1 MSFNIKSSEK
11 SVEVLSGESV
21 EVWLSIPGTSTMLV
35 RQADNYF
42 AADSGTN
49 NYTIIVNEGTQ
60 YQQMD
65 GFGGSLTDASCW
77 LLKNKLTDQKRAEV
91 MQDLFGALG
100 INISLLR
107 QPIGASDF
115 SWEAWTFDD
124 TTNNTDDWS
133 LSNFSLWREDAYIRP
148 MLDMAYKVNPGR
160 IKIFATPWSPPAWM
174 RSNKGLYGGGG
185 YLRPECYSV
194 YADYFV
200 KYVKECVAKGIP
212 VDAVTIQ
219 NEPQYA
225 PDAYP
230 GMKMSIQDQIGFIKD
245 YIGPKFQ
252 QNGINTKVI
261 CFDHNF
267 DDGGI
272 DFAANVLASDAYSYC
287 AGSAWHPYCTGVSCV
302 HEKMTEV
309 HNRYPAKDVW
319 LTEAGSGTWIG
330 DDSAQFADQMYHTI
344 RSPRNWSKSVVF
356 WNIALDQNAG
366 PKLAGVDTSSSNRG
380 FLTIR
385 SDSTDSVTRNT
396 SYYSMGHTSKFVD
409 PGAYRIESNS
419 FTEDIEDIAY
429 KNPDGSKVV
438 VLSNRTSIQKSV
450 KIKYGSQSFTYTVPE
465 KAAVTVKWGAPN
477 K

>member
-1 MSFNIKSSEK
+1 MSLNINSS
-11 SVEVLSGESV
+11 GASV
-21 EVWLSIPGTSTMLV
+21 EVWLSVPGTSTMLV
-35 RQADNYF
+35 KQADIYF

-60 YQQMD
+60 YQQID

-91 MQDLFGALG
+91 MQDLFGPSG

-115 SWEAWTFDD
+115 SCEAWTFDD
-124 TTNNTDDWS
+124 TTNNTDDDGS

-174 RSNKGLYGGGG
+174 RSNKGLYGNGG
-185 YLRPECYSV
+185 YLRAECYSL

-200 KYVKECVAKGIP
+200 KYVKQYEAKGTP
-212 VDAVTIQ
+212 VHAVTIQ
-219 NEPQYA
+219 NEPQN
-225 PDAYP
+225 PPAYP
-230 GMKMSIQDQIGFIKD
+230 GMLMDIQNEIGFIKD

-252 QNGINTKVI
+252 QNDINTKII
-261 CFDHNF
+261 CYDHNF
-267 DDGGI
+267 DDKGT
-272 DFAANVLASDAYSYC
+272 DFAANVLASGAYNYC
-287 AGSAWHPYCTGVSCV
+287 AGSAWHPYGGGY
-302 HEKMTEV
+302 EKMTEI
-309 HNRYPAKDVW
+309 HNRYPDKDVW

-330 DDSAQFADQMYHTI
+330 NGSDSEQFANQMCHTI

-356 WNIALDQNAG
+356 WNIALDQNAS
-366 PKLAGVDTSSSNRG
+366 PKLANVDELNRNRG

-419 FTEDIEDIAY
+419 FTDDIEDVAY

-438 VLSNRTSIQKSV
+438 VLSNRTPNQKSV
-450 KIKYGSQSFTYTVPE
+450 KVKWGSQSFTYTVPE
-465 KAAVTVKWGAPN
+465 KAAVTFKWRS
-477 K
+477 

>member
-1 MSFNIKSSEK
+1 MEFYFRSILMSLNIKSSQ
-11 SVEVLSGESV
+11 ESV
-21 EVWLSIPGTSTMLV
+21 EVWLSLPGTSTMLV
-35 RQADNYF
+35 RQADNYL
-42 AADSGTN
+42 AADSGVN
-49 NYTIIVNEGTQ
+49 NYTIIVNEDTQ

-77 LLKNKLTDQKRAEV
+77 LLKYKLTDQKRAEV
-91 MQDLFGALG
+91 MQNLFGSLG

-124 TTNNTDDWS
+124 TANNTDDWS
-133 LSNFSLWREDAYIRP
+133 LSNFSLWREDDYIRP

-174 RSNKGLYGGGG
+174 RSNKGLYGNGG

-200 KYVKECVAKGIP
+200 KYVKAYEAKGTP
-212 VDAVTIQ
+212 VYAVTIQ
-219 NEPQYA
+219 NEPQNK
-225 PDAYP
+225 PQYP
-230 GMKMSIQDQIGFIKD
+230 GMEMSIQDQIGFIKD
-245 YIGPKFQ
+245 YIGPKFR
-252 QNGINTKVI
+252 QNDIKTKII
-261 CFDHNF
+261 CYDHNF
-267 DDGGI
+267 DDGGK
-272 DFAANVLASDAYSYC
+272 DFAASVLASDAYNYC
-287 AGSAWHPYCTGVSCV
+287 AGSAWHPYCKGKSS
-302 HEKMTEV
+302 EKMTEV
-309 HNRYPAKDVW
+309 HNKYPAKDVW

-356 WNIALDQNAG
+356 WNIALDQDTS
-366 PKLAGVDTSSSNRG
+366 PKLAGVDEKKENRG

-385 SDSTDSVTRNT
+385 SDSMDSVTNNT

-419 FTEDIEDIAY
+419 FTDDIEDVAY

-438 VLSNRTSIQKSV
+438 VLSNRTSTQKSV
-450 KIKYGSQSFTYTVPE
+450 KIKWGSQSFTYTVPE
-465 KAAVTVKWGAPN
+465 NAAVTFKW
-477 K
+477 

>member
-1 MSFNIKSSEK
+1 MSFNIKSSQK
-11 SVEVLSGESV
+11 SV
-21 EVWLSIPGTSTMLV
+21 EVWLSVPGTNTMLV
-35 RQADNYF
+35 RQADNNF
-42 AADSGTN
+42 VADSN
-49 NYTIIVNEGTQ
+49 IENYTIIVDEGRQ

-77 LLKNKLTDQKRAEV
+77 LLNYKLTDQKRAKV
-91 MQDLFGALG
+91 MQDLFGPSG

-115 SWEAWTFDD
+115 SWEPWTFDD
-124 TTNNTDDWS
+124 TDNNNDDWS
-133 LSNFSLWREDAYIRP
+133 LSNFYLWREEAYIRP

-174 RSNKGLYGGGG
+174 RFNKGLYGNGG

-200 KYVKECVAKGIP
+200 KYVKEYAAKGTP
-212 VDAVTIQ
+212 VYAVTIQ

-225 PDAYP
+225 PAYP
-230 GMKMSIQDQIGFIKD
+230 GMQMSIQDEIGFIKD

-252 QNGINTKVI
+252 QNGINTKII

-267 DDGGI
+267 DDGGT
-272 DFAANVLASDAYSYC
+272 DFAAKVLASDAYNYC
-287 AGSAWHPYCTGVSCV
+287 AGSAWHPYCTGASCV

-330 DDSAQFADQMYHTI
+330 DDSAQFADQMYHAI

-366 PKLAGVDTSSSNRG
+366 PKLAGVDTSNSNRG
-380 FLTIR
+380 LLTIR
-385 SDSTDSVTRNT
+385 SDTTDSITRNT

-419 FTEDIEDIAY
+419 FTGDIENVAY

-450 KIKYGSQSFTYTVPE
+450 KIKWGSQSFTYTVPE
-465 KAAVTVKWGAPN
+465 KAAVTFKWGASN

>member
-1 MSFNIKSSEK
+1 MSFNINS
-11 SVEVLSGESV
+11 SGESV
-21 EVWLSIPGTSTMLV
+21 EVWLSVPGTSTMLV
-35 RQADNYF
+35 RQNDNHF

-77 LLKNKLTDQKRAEV
+77 LLKYKLTDQKRAEV
-91 MQDLFGALG
+91 MQDLFGPSG

-148 MLDMAYKVNPGR
+148 MLDLAYKVNPGR
-160 IKIFATPWSPPAWM
+160 IKIFATPWSAPAWM
-174 RSNKGLYGGGG
+174 RSNKGLYGKGG

-200 KYVKECVAKGIP
+200 RYVKACEAKGTP
-212 VDAVTIQ
+212 VHAVTIQ

-230 GMKMSIQDQIGFIKD
+230 GMKMSIQDQIGFIRD

-252 QNGINTKVI
+252 QNGITTKII
-261 CFDHNF
+261 CYDHNF
-267 DDGGI
+267 DDEGI
-272 DFAANVLASDAYSYC
+272 DFAASVLASGAYNYC
-287 AGSAWHPYCTGVSCV
+287 AGSAWHPYCSGNSCV
-302 HEKMTEV
+302 HQKMTEV
-309 HNRYPAKDVW
+309 HNRYPDKDVW

-344 RSPRNWSKSVVF
+344 RSPRNWSLSVVF
-356 WNIALDQNAG
+356 WNIALDQNAA
-366 PKLAGVDTSSSNRG
+366 PKLAGVDTSNSNRG

-419 FTEDIEDIAY
+419 FTDDIEDVAY

-450 KIKYGSQSFTYTVPE
+450 KIQWGSQSFTYTVPE
-465 KAAVTVKWGAPN
+465 KAAVTFKWRG
-477 K
+477 

>member
-1 MSFNIKSSEK
+1 MSLNIKSAE
-11 SVEVLSGESV
+11 ESV
-21 EVWLSIPGTSTMLV
+21 EVWLSVPSTSTMLV
-35 RQADNYF
+35 RQADIYF
-42 AADSGTN
+42 TADIGVN
-49 NYTIIVNEGTQ
+49 NYTIIINEDTQ
-60 YQQMD
+60 YQQID

-77 LLKNKLTDQKRAEV
+77 LLKYKLTDQKRVEV
-91 MQDLFGALG
+91 MQDLFGQSG

-124 TTNNTDDWS
+124 TTDNTDDWS
-133 LSNFSLWREDAYIRP
+133 LNNFSLSREDAYIRP
-148 MLDMAYKVNPGR
+148 ILDIAYKVNPGR

-174 RSNKGLYGGGG
+174 RSNKGLYGHGG
-185 YLRPECYSV
+185 YLRPECYNV

-200 KYVKECVAKGIP
+200 KYVKECEAKGTP
-212 VDAVTIQ
+212 VYAVTIQ
-219 NEPQYA
+219 NEPQYE

-230 GMKMSIQDQIGFIKD
+230 GMQMSIQDEIGFIKD

-252 QNGINTKVI
+252 QNSISTKII

-267 DDGGI
+267 DDNGT
-272 DFAANVLASDAYSYC
+272 DFAASVLASGAYNYC
-287 AGSAWHPYCTGVSCV
+287 AGSAWHPYCAGNSCV

-309 HNRYPAKDVW
+309 HNRYPVKDVW
-319 LTEAGSGTWIG
+319 FTEAGSGTWIG
-330 DDSAQFADQMYHTI
+330 DTSAQFADQMYHTI

-356 WNIALDQNAG
+356 WNIALDQNAA
-366 PKLAGVDTSSSNRG
+366 PKLAEVDKSNSNRG

-419 FTEDIEDIAY
+419 FPDDIEDVAY

-438 VLSNRTSIQKSV
+438 VLSNRTPNHKSV
-450 KIKYGSQSFTYTVPE
+450 KIQRGSQSFTYTVPE
-465 KAAVTVKWGAPN
+465 KAAVTFKWRS
-477 K
+477 

>member
-1 MSFNIKSSEK
+1 MSFNIKSSQK
-11 SVEVLSGESV
+11 SV
-21 EVWLSIPGTSTMLV
+21 EVWLSVPGTNTMLV
-35 RQADNYF
+35 RQADNNF
-42 AADSGTN
+42 VADSN
-49 NYTIIVNEGTQ
+49 IENYTIIVDEGRQ

-77 LLKNKLTDQKRAEV
+77 LLNYKLTDQKRAKV
-91 MQDLFGALG
+91 MQDLFGPSG

-115 SWEAWTFDD
+115 SWEPWTFDD
-124 TTNNTDDWS
+124 TDNNNDDWS
-133 LSNFSLWREDAYIRP
+133 LSNFYLWREEAYIRP

-174 RSNKGLYGGGG
+174 RSNKGLYGNGG

-200 KYVKECVAKGIP
+200 KYVKEYAAKGTP
-212 VDAVTIQ
+212 VYAVTIQ

-225 PDAYP
+225 PAYP
-230 GMKMSIQDQIGFIKD
+230 GMQMSIQDEIGFIKD

-252 QNGINTKVI
+252 QNGINTKII

-267 DDGGI
+267 DDGGT
-272 DFAANVLASDAYSYC
+272 DFAAKVLASDAYNYC
-287 AGSAWHPYCTGVSCV
+287 AGSAWHPYCTGASCV

-330 DDSAQFADQMYHTI
+330 DDSAQFADQMYHAI

-366 PKLAGVDTSSSNRG
+366 PKLAGVDTSNSNRG
-380 FLTIR
+380 LLTIR
-385 SDSTDSVTRNT
+385 SDTTDSITRNT

-419 FTEDIEDIAY
+419 FTGDIENVAY

-438 VLSNRTSIQKSV
+438 VLSNRTSIHKSV
-450 KIKYGSQSFTYTVPE
+450 KIKWGSQSFTYTVPE
-465 KAAVTVKWGAPN
+465 KAAVTFKWGASN

>member
-1 MSFNIKSSEK
+1 MNLNIKSSQ
-11 SVEVLSGESV
+11 ESV
-21 EVWLSIPGTSTMLV
+21 EVWLSVPGTSTMLV
-35 RQADNYF
+35 RQADIYF
-42 AADSGTN
+42 AADSGVN

-77 LLKNKLTDQKRAEV
+77 LLKYKLTNQKRAEV
-91 MQDLFGALG
+91 MQDLFGPLG

-133 LSNFSLWREDAYIRP
+133 LSNFFLWREDDYIRP
-148 MLDMAYKVNPGR
+148 MLDIAYKVNPGR

-174 RSNKGLYGGGG
+174 RSNKGLYGNGG

-200 KYVKECVAKGIP
+200 KYVKEYKAKGTP
-212 VDAVTIQ
+212 VHAVTIQ

-225 PDAYP
+225 PAYP
-230 GMKMSIQDQIGFIKD
+230 GMQMSIQDEIGFIRD

-252 QNGINTKVI
+252 QNGISTKII
-261 CFDHNF
+261 CYDHNF
-267 DDGGI
+267 DDGGT
-272 DFAANVLASDAYSYC
+272 DFAASVLASGAYNYC
-287 AGSAWHPYCTGVSCV
+287 AGSAWHPYCAGNSCV

-356 WNIALDQNAG
+356 WNIALDQNAS
-366 PKLAGVDTSSSNRG
+366 PKLAGVDTSNSNRG

-419 FTEDIEDIAY
+419 FTGDIEDVAY

-450 KIKYGSQSFTYTVPE
+450 KIKWGSQSFTYTVPE
-465 KAAVTVKWGAPN
+465 KAAVTFKWRA
-477 K
+477 

>member
-1 MSFNIKSSEK
+1 MSLNIKSSQ
-11 SVEVLSGESV
+11 ESV
-21 EVWLSIPGTSTMLV
+21 EVWLSVPNTSTMLV
-35 RQADNYF
+35 RQTDIYF
-42 AADSGTN
+42 AAESGVN
-49 NYTIIVNEGTQ
+49 NYCIIIDEDTQ
-60 YQQMD
+60 YQQID

-77 LLKNKLTDQKRAEV
+77 LLKYKLTDQKRAEV
-91 MQDLFGALG
+91 MEDLFGQSG

-133 LSNFSLWREDAYIRP
+133 LNNFSLSREDAYIRP
-148 MLDMAYKVNPGR
+148 ILDMAYKVNPGR

-174 RSNKGLYGGGG
+174 RSNKGLYGKGG
-185 YLRPECYSV
+185 YLRPECYNV

-200 KYVKECVAKGIP
+200 KYVKECEAKGIP
-212 VDAVTIQ
+212 VYAVTIQ
-219 NEPQYA
+219 NEPQYE

-230 GMKMSIQDQIGFIKD
+230 GMQMSIQDEIGFIKD

-252 QNGINTKVI
+252 QNGISTKII

-267 DDGGI
+267 DDNGT
-272 DFAANVLASDAYSYC
+272 DFAASVLASGAYNYC
-287 AGSAWHPYCTGVSCV
+287 AGSAWHPYCAGNSCV

-309 HNRYPAKDVW
+309 HNRYPDKDVW
-319 LTEAGSGTWIG
+319 FTEAGSGTWIG

-356 WNIALDQNAG
+356 WNIALDQNAA
-366 PKLAGVDTSSSNRG
+366 PKLAGVDTSNSNRG
-380 FLTIR
+380 FLTIS

-419 FTEDIEDIAY
+419 FPDDIEDVAY

-438 VLSNRTSIQKSV
+438 VLSNRTPNQKSV
-450 KIKYGSQSFTYTVPE
+450 KIQSGSESFTYTVPE
-465 KAAVTVKWGAPN
+465 KAAVTFKWRS
-477 K
+477 

>member
-1 MSFNIKSSEK
+1 MSLNIKSSQ
-11 SVEVLSGESV
+11 ESV
-21 EVWLSIPGTSTMLV
+21 EVWLSVPSTSTMLV
-35 RQADNYF
+35 RQADIYF
-42 AADSGTN
+42 AADSVVN
-49 NYTIIVNEGTQ
+49 NYTIIVNENTQ
-60 YQQMD
+60 YQQID

-77 LLKNKLTDQKRAEV
+77 LLKYKLTDQKRAEV
-91 MQDLFGALG
+91 MQDLFGLSG

-148 MLDMAYKVNPGR
+148 MLDMAYKVNSGR

-174 RSNKGLYGGGG
+174 RSNKGLYGDGG
-185 YLRPECYSV
+185 YLRPECYNV

-200 KYVKECVAKGIP
+200 KYVKECEAKGTP
-212 VDAVTIQ
+212 VHAVTIQ

-225 PDAYP
+225 PAYP
-230 GMKMSIQDQIGFIKD
+230 GMQMSIQDEIGFIKD

-252 QNGINTKVI
+252 QNGISTKII

-267 DDGGI
+267 DDGGT
-272 DFAANVLASDAYSYC
+272 DFAASVLASGAYNYC
-287 AGSAWHPYCTGVSCV
+287 AGSAWHPYCTGNSCV

-309 HNRYPAKDVW
+309 HNRYPDKDVW

-356 WNIALDQNAG
+356 WNIALDQNAA
-366 PKLAGVDTSSSNRG
+366 PKLAGVDTSNSNRG

-385 SDSTDSVTRNT
+385 SDSTDGVTRNT

-419 FTEDIEDIAY
+419 FTDDIEDVAY

-438 VLSNRTSIQKSV
+438 VLSNRTPNQKSV
-450 KIKYGSQSFTYTVPE
+450 KIQWGSQSFTYTVPE
-465 KAAVTVKWGAPN
+465 KAAVTFKWRS
-477 K
+477 